1 MNEEVKPDLIKPT
14 PMRKLVGLYVA
25 VLLAVFLLGLVPM
38 WLKARASNSRLAQAR
53 HQLTLVGMQN
63 NLATAVID
71 ARRGDY
77 EPARQATSQ
86 FFTSLR
92 VEIDSEEDS
101 AFTAAQRETAK
112 SLFSRRDEII
122 TSLAR
127 GDVVSVDQLSDL
139 YVSYRKNING
149 E

>member
-1 MNEEVKPDLIKPT
+1 
-14 PMRKLVGLYVA
+14 
-25 VLLAVFLLGLVPM
+25 
-38 WLKARASNSRLAQAR
+38 
-53 HQLTLVGMQN
+53 MQN

-92 VEIDSEEDS
+92 VEIDSEGDS